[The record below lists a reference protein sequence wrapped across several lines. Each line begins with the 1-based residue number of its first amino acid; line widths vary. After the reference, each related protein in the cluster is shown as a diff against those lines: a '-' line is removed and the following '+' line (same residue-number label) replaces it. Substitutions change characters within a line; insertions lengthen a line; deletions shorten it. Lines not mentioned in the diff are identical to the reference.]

1 MHGQLD
7 LGSDEAIDN
16 PLVCVCVCEQAHA
29 NTSKFELPS
38 FILRV

>member
-16 PLVCVCVCEQAHA
+16 PLVCVCEQPHA
-29 NTSKFELPS
+29 NTSKSLDPYF
-38 FILRV
+38 